1 MQVEDTGQPEKDLSE
16 TVCRVCGRDDG
27 SLLWDRHGV
36 PQYVIC
42 DCCGIE
48 SGLGDD
54 HLSKVRET
62 RGYWVAQGAPWDV
75 PKNRP
80 AGWDV
85 LDQLSAIPA
94 GWR

>member
-1 MQVEDTGQPEKDLSE
+1 MKQPE
-16 TVCRVCGRDDG
+16 TTCRVCGRDDG
-27 SLLWDRHGV
+27 EVLWDQHGV

-80 AGWDV
+80 TGWDA
-85 LDQLSAIPA
+85 LEQLSAIPA
-94 GWR
+94 EWR